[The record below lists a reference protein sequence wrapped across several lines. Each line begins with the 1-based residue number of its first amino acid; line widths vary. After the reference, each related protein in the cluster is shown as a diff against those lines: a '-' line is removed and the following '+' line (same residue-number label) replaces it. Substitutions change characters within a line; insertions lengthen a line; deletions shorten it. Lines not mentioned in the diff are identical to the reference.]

1 MDIPK
6 LGDEPPPTETQV
18 QSALVAAQQLREMAI
33 DPHHLGHVA
42 LYLHE
47 RNQALERFVRDAD
60 RYFRFGQD
68 DGERRALVRQI
79 EKLAARAIQR
89 SQFPI

>member
-1 MDIPK
+1 MDTPR
-6 LGDEPPPTETQV
+6 LGDESPPTETQV
-18 QSALVAAQQLREMAI
+18 QAALEAAQQMREMGI

-47 RNQALERFVRDAD
+47 RNQTLERFVRDVD

-68 DGERRALVRQI
+68 DGDRRALIRRI
-79 EKLAARAIQR
+79 EKLAARSIGRAG
-89 SQFPI
+89 FPV

>member
-1 MDIPK
+1 METPK
-6 LGDEPPPTETQV
+6 LVDEPPPTEIQV
-18 QSALVAAQQLREMAI
+18 QAALAAAQQMREMGI
-33 DPHHLGHVA
+33 DPHHLAHVA
-42 LYLHE
+42 MYLVD

>member
-1 MDIPK
+1 METPK
-6 LGDEPPPTETQV
+6 PSDGVPPTRSQIDA
-18 QSALVAAQQLREMAI
+18 ALAAALQMREMGI

-42 LYLHE
+42 LHLHE

-68 DGERRALVRQI
+68 DGDRRALIRQI
-79 EKLAARAIQR
+79 EKLAARAIR
-89 SQFPI
+89 HPDLPV

>member
-1 MDIPK
+1 METPRPS
-6 LGDEPPPTETQV
+6 DEAPPTATQI
-18 QSALVAAQQLREMAI
+18 QAALAAAQQMREMGI

-47 RNQALERFVRDAD
+47 RNLVLDRFVRDVD

-68 DGERRALVRQI
+68 DGDRRALIRQI
-79 EKLAARAIQR
+79 EKLAARSIRQ
-89 SQFPI
+89 SEFPV

>member
-1 MDIPK
+1 METPK
-6 LGDEPPPTETQV
+6 LGDEAPPTETQI
-18 QSALVAAQQLREMAI
+18 QTALEAAQQMREMGI

-68 DGERRALVRQI
+68 DGDRRALIRQI
-79 EKLAARAIQR
+79 EKLAARSIR
-89 SQFPI
+89 RPEFPV